1 MTLIVEDGT
10 VIANSNTYV
19 TVDEFI
25 TYAENCGA
33 IAAAEADEEQIEPAL
48 INAAKYLEQKYRL
61 LWMGSRVDAVQSM
74 DWPRRGVP
82 VIDFFDPFYDNA
94 RTPIGFQDTY
104 FIPENE
110 IPAEVKE
117 AQNLLALAT
126 FGGGSTSSN
135 ALQPSYGRKTK
146 REKAG
151 VLEVEYMTAEEG
163 GNTSM
168 TNTYW
173 DAGKTIEPFLR
184 PEEPH
189 TGNVVR
195 S

>member
-10 VIANSNTYV
+10 VVANSNTYV
-19 TVDEFI
+19 TVAEFI
-25 TYAENCGA
+25 SYAENQGNT
-33 IAAAEADEEQIEPAL
+33 AAAEADEEQIEPAL
-48 INAAKYLEQKYRL
+48 IKAAQYMEQKWRL
-61 LWMGSRVDAVQSM
+61 MWAGSRVDAVQSM

-82 VIDFFDPFYDNA
+82 VPDFFDPFYNNVNV
-94 RTPIGFQDTY
+94 PIAFQDTY

-110 IPAEVKE
+110 VPAEAKE

-126 FGGGSTSSN
+126 FSGGSLSSTP
-135 ALQPSYGRKTK
+135 LQPNYGRKTK

-151 VLEVEYMTAEEG
+151 SLEVEYMTAEEG

-173 DAGKTIEPFLR
+173 DAAKTVEPFLNQSN
-184 PEEPH
+184 PH
-189 TGNVVR
+189 TGQVVR